1 MIHTLTMNPAVDMTI
16 RSGGLRPGEVNRTR
30 DSVYDYN
37 GKGVNVARVLRHL
50 GEETAALGFFGGF
63 SGRFI
68 VDSLRDE
75 GIPVYPIP
83 VEDTR
88 NINWWGRAP
97 GSLPT
102 PRPSCW
108 PCWRNCRNC
117 NTSPSTAAFPR
128 ASGRTSMTASWR
140 SAAAGAS
147 R

>member
-83 VEDTR
+83 VEDTTR
-88 NINWWGRAP
+88 VNIFLNDGSQEYKLVGEGARGPSRRP
-97 GSLPT
+97 GP
-102 PRPSCW
+102 
-108 PCWRNCRNC
+108 
-117 NTSPSTAAFPR
+117 
-128 ASGRTSMTASWR
+128 
-140 SAAAGAS
+140 AAGPAGGTAGTAIPHHQRQPS
-147 R
+147 PGHRGGLL